1 MFYKTDLILLVGLM
15 EYGEFSPKK
24 VTIWNTTKNVSLCSS
39 LPFLSPIKIAKI
51 NKVRMIIVD
60 YSFLYIY
67 STGDMKILYTINVKD
82 ITLGKLVLSPNSDK
96 NVWLCFSSST
106 DGGEIQVYDTLYP
119 STVKTRFQAHK
130 SPIMK
135 ICLNKEGDRLATC
148 SCKGTIIRI
157 FSIPKG
163 DKLCTFK
170 RGISNAFIFYM
181 NFSANS
187 EDLICTSDAGMIY
200 IFDIKEELDNIEKNN
215 EARGFT
221 KVLARGLFS
230 LVSSIIPKEYED
242 SFGTQGAN
250 IMYKNDKLKLSN
262 IIGFNNN
269 NNNEAFCFTSD
280 GTFSLY
286 NIDYNKKV
294 IEPINETKIE

>member
-1 MFYKTDLILLVGLM
+1 
-15 EYGEFSPKK
+15 
-24 VTIWNTTKNVSLCSS
+24 
-39 LPFLSPIKIAKI
+39 
-51 NKVRMIIVD
+51 
-60 YSFLYIY
+60 
-67 STGDMKILYTINVKD
+67 MKILYTINVKD

-170 RGISNAFIFYM
+170 RGISNAFIF
-181 NFSANS
+181 
-187 EDLICTSDAGMIY
+187 T
-200 IFDIKEELDNIEKNN
+200 
-215 EARGFT
+215 
-221 KVLARGLFS
+221 
-230 LVSSIIPKEYED
+230 P
-242 SFGTQGAN
+242 
-250 IMYKNDKLKLSN
+250 
-262 IIGFNNN
+262 
-269 NNNEAFCFTSD
+269 
-280 GTFSLY
+280 
-286 NIDYNKKV
+286 
-294 IEPINETKIE
+294 